1 MIGSISIRTS
11 ELVRVDK
18 LMRSSY
24 LALPGL
30 PNVPFPRVKI
40 REMGCLE
47 RNGMFGKPV
56 ELMMLVCMNLYFSL
70 FVFFYLFSFLILF
83 IEM

>member
-18 LMRSSY
+18 LIRSSY

-40 REMGCLE
+40 REMGL
-47 RNGMFGKPV
+47 FGKRV
-56 ELMMLVCMNLYFSL
+56 KLMMLVQMN
-70 FVFFYLFSFLILF
+70 
-83 IEM
+83 